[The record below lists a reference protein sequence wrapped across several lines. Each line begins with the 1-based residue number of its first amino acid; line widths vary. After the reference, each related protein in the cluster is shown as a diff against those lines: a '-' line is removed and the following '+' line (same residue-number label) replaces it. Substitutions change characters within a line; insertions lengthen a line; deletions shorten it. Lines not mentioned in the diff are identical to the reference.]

1 MSVVPAWWSWLHEA
15 SFASY
20 AYAGIVRNEFEG
32 LVLQMPAADALKPA
46 SGATMGS
53 NALVAAAQQTL
64 QSAVAAAGANG
75 SSSMLGSQS
84 AAAAAAAAASGTV
97 AVDGLLVIPQTIKVG
112 ATSVWGFIG
121 YMMMFFVGTTL
132 LCIVSTVLMV
142 RIRMR

>member
-46 SGATMGS
+46 SAATMGS

-84 AAAAAAAAASGTV
+84 AGAAAAAASGTV

>member
-46 SGATMGS
+46 SAATMGS

-84 AAAAAAAAASGTV
+84 AGAAAAAASGTV

-112 ATSVWGFIG
+112 ATSVSGFIG